1 MQEQVQHYLDY
12 LSAEKKAS
20 THTTLAYRND
30 LTQLVDFVQLL
41 TGPNRQPVR
50 TWKQITA
57 AHIQAYVAYVKA
69 QGYASSTV
77 ARKLA
82 AVRSLFE
89 FMLEQNAIAPGLVKL
104 LAAPKVKRSTP
115 NTLTQDEINR
125 LLDAPTQQQGTGSLR
140 DRAMFELLYATGMRV
155 SELVG
160 MDVGDVDIQ
169 KKLVQIDR
177 SGSRSRVAAIDDSV
191 SEALRQYLIES
202 RVQLLIDPHEVSLF
216 LNQRGQ
222 RLTRQG
228 LWLIIKQYVTLA
240 GIKKSVTP
248 HVLRHS
254 FVANQ
259 IEKGTQ
265 PRDIRQR
272 LGNTSPI
279 STQAYKGQQPKNQLI
294 IDGKV
299 VED

>member
-89 FMLEQNAIAPGLVKL
+89 FMLEQNAIAP
-104 LAAPKVKRSTP
+104 
-115 NTLTQDEINR
+115 TQDEINR
-125 LLDAPTQQQGTGSLR
+125 LLEAPTQQQGTGSLR